1 MTTIDAAGVVNEGTP
16 MEERETRLASGAA
29 ALRADRGRGL
39 FERDRILITIA
50 AALMLLGLCAVL
62 LGWWGASHATILEE
76 QVPYLIS
83 GGLFGVALALIGAA
97 CLLAHWLTVLI
108 RENRAHQADLADALR
123 SIAARLD
130 REENA
135 NGRTRGATP
144 QRSVR
149 RTPRRN

>member
-1 MTTIDAAGVVNEGTP
+1 MTAVDAAGVVNEGAS
-16 MEERETRLASGAA
+16 MDEREARMAEGVA
-29 ALRADRGRGL
+29 ALRTGRGRGL
-39 FERDRILITIA
+39 FERDRVLITIA

-108 RENRAHQADLADALR
+108 RENRAHQAELADALR
-123 SIAARLD
+123 AIATQL
-130 REENA
+130 EGNA
-135 NGRTRGATP
+135 NGLTRGATP

-149 RTPRRN
+149 RTSRRN